1 LLSQVSMKRSR
12 QTTDLLPWVPLVAIA
27 ISAAGLAWHEMSSVV
42 KLGGL

>member
-1 LLSQVSMKRSR
+1 
-12 QTTDLLPWVPLVAIA
+12 LVAIA